1 MVRAV
6 IADDSAVMRETLGK
20 ILEDAGI
27 DVVGRAK
34 NGTEAVD
41 LIVDVEPD
49 VATIDIQMPG
59 LTGHEVI
66 EEVMAQKPTPMLVI
80 SSQTTKN
87 AEATFE
93 ALEAGA
99 VDFIAKPSGDNSVP
113 IWSKQD
119 EIVDQVRA
127 VARADVSATTRA
139 DSDGGAGTAAGRS
152 SRPEPTTVEV
162 DATEEF
168 PNDPTLVI
176 GASTGGP
183 RVVERVLS
191 ELPERAGLRI
201 LVVQHMADHYTERF
215 ATRLDERT
223 DYDIRESTGRDRV
236 GPGEGVLAKGGRHL
250 AVTGFRNGRLT
261 VEHDDGPERHNVKP
275 AIDVTMETAA
285 ETIGHRGNLAGVV
298 LTGMGADG
306 AAGLAAIKDV
316 GGKAIAQDESTSRV
330 YGMPKEAADQ
340 VDLDMVLPKDRIAE
354 GVVNAFRGWSS

>member
-20 ILEDAGI
+20 ILEAGGL

-34 NGTEAVD
+34 NGTEAVTLITD
-41 LIVDVEPD
+41 LEPD

-66 EEVMAQKPTPMLVI
+66 EQVMARKPTPMLVI

-87 AEATFE
+87 ADATFD

-99 VDFIAKPSGDNSVP
+99 VDFIAKPSGDNSVD

-127 VARADVSATTRA
+127 VAQADV
-139 DSDGGAGTAAGRS
+139 GTVERQS
-152 SRPEPTTVEV
+152 KPQNETQRPESTTIAVT
-162 DATEEF
+162 DEF

-183 RVVERVLS
+183 RVVEQVLS
-191 ELPERAGLRI
+191 ELPARAGLRI

-215 ATRLDERT
+215 AKRLNERT
-223 DYDIRESTGRDRV
+223 TYDIREARETETV
-236 GPGEGVLAKGGRHL
+236 GPGEALLAKGGTHM
-250 AVTGFRNGRLT
+250 AVTDWSRGELT
-261 VEHDDGPERHNVKP
+261 VVHDDGPQRHNVKP

-285 ETIGHRGNLAGVV
+285 DTVRGNLAGVIM
-298 LTGMGADG
+298 TGMGADG
-306 AAGLAAIKDV
+306 ADGLADIKAA
-316 GGKAIAQDESTSRV
+316 GGKAIVQDEATSRV
-330 YGMPKEAADQ
+330 YGMPKVAAER
-340 VDLDMVLPKDRIAE
+340 VDVDMTLPKSRLAE
-354 GVVNAFRGWSS
+354 GVVNAFRGWSA

>member
-1 MVRAV
+1 MVRVV

-20 ILEDAGI
+20 ILEDGGI

-34 NGTEAVD
+34 DGLEAVE
-41 LIVDVEPD
+41 LIERLEPD

-66 EEVMAQKPTPMLVI
+66 ERVMAETPTPMLVI

-87 AEATFE
+87 ADATFD

-99 VDFIAKPSGDNSVP
+99 VDFIAKPSGDNSVD

-127 VARADVSATTRA
+127 VANADVAATETASRDRDGRTATTIDVA
-139 DSDGGAGTAAGRS
+139 D
-152 SRPEPTTVEV
+152 
-162 DATEEF
+162 EF
-168 PNDPTLVI
+168 PRNPTLVI

-215 ATRLDERT
+215 ANRLNERT
-223 DYDIRESTGRDRV
+223 AYDVREATGTDTI
-236 GPGEGVLAKGGRHL
+236 GAGDAVLAKGGKHM
-250 AVTGFRNGRLT
+250 AVTDWSNGRLT
-261 VEHDDGPERHNVKP
+261 VEHDDGPKRHNVKP

-285 ETIGHRGNLAGVV
+285 ETVRGNLAGVIM
-298 LTGMGADG
+298 TGMGADG
-306 AAGLAAIKDV
+306 ADGLAAITAA
-316 GGKAIAQDESTSRV
+316 GGKAIVQDEATSRV
-330 YGMPKEAADQ
+330 YGMPKVAAER
-340 VDLDMVLPKDRIAE
+340 VDVDMVLPKDRIAE

>member
-20 ILEDAGI
+20 ILEDGGVE
-27 DVVGRAK
+27 VVGRAK
-34 NGTEAVD
+34 NGTEAVAMIGR
-41 LIVDVEPD
+41 LEPD

-66 EEVMAQKPTPMLVI
+66 ERVMADNPTPMLVI

-87 AEATFE
+87 ADATFD

-99 VDFIAKPSGDNSVP
+99 VDFIAKPSGDNSVD

-119 EIVDQVRA
+119 EIVEQVEA
-127 VARADVSATTRA
+127 VASADVSKATESNRNTSTGTGSGA
-139 DSDGGAGTAAGRS
+139 SAAGAGSTIDVAA
-152 SRPEPTTVEV
+152 
-162 DATEEF
+162 EF

-183 RVVERVLS
+183 RVVEQVLS

-215 ATRLDERT
+215 AKRLNDRT
-223 DYDIRESTGRDRV
+223 AYDIREATGSDTI
-236 GPGEGVLAKGGRHL
+236 GPGEAVLAKGGKHM
-250 AVTGFRNGRLT
+250 AVTGWRNGRVT
-261 VEHDDGPERHNVKP
+261 VEHDDGPKRHNVKP

-285 ETIGHRGNLAGVV
+285 ETVRGNLAGVIM
-298 LTGMGADG
+298 TGMGADG
-306 AAGLAAIKDV
+306 AEGLGAIKAA
-316 GGKAIAQDESTSRV
+316 GGKAIVQDEATSRV
-330 YGMPKEAADQ
+330 YGMPKVAAEQ
-340 VDLDMVLPKDRIAE
+340 VDVDMVLPKGRLAE
-354 GVVNAFRGWSS
+354 GVVNAFRGWSA

>member
-20 ILEDAGI
+20 ILEDGGVE
-27 DVVGRAK
+27 VVGRAK
-34 NGTEAVD
+34 NGTEAVAMID
-41 LIVDVEPD
+41 RLEPD

-66 EEVMAQKPTPMLVI
+66 ERVMAENPTPMLVI

-87 AEATFE
+87 ADATFD

-99 VDFIAKPSGDNSVP
+99 VDFIAKPSGDNSVD

-119 EIVDQVRA
+119 EIIEQVEA
-127 VARADVSATTRA
+127 VASADVSKSTASNRDPSTG
-139 DSDGGAGTAAGRS
+139 SGGGASAGTAGSTIDVA
-152 SRPEPTTVEV
+152 
-162 DATEEF
+162 AEF

-215 ATRLDERT
+215 AKRLNDRT
-223 DYDIRESTGRDRV
+223 AYDIREATGSDTI
-236 GPGEGVLAKGGRHL
+236 GPGEAVLAKGGKHM
-250 AVTGFRNGRLT
+250 AVTGWRNGRLT

-285 ETIGHRGNLAGVV
+285 ETVRGNLAGVIM
-298 LTGMGADG
+298 TGMGADG
-306 AAGLAAIKDV
+306 AEGLAAIKAA
-316 GGKAIAQDESTSRV
+316 GGKAIVQDEATSRV
-330 YGMPKEAADQ
+330 YGMPKVAADR
-340 VDLDMVLPKDRIAE
+340 VDVDMVLPKERLAE
-354 GVVNAFRGWSS
+354 GVVNAFRGWSA

>member
-20 ILEDAGI
+20 ILEAGGL

-34 NGTEAVD
+34 NGTEAVELITD
-41 LIVDVEPD
+41 LEPD

-66 EEVMAQKPTPMLVI
+66 EQVMATKPTPMLVI

-87 AEATFE
+87 ADATFD

-99 VDFIAKPSGDNSVP
+99 VDFIAKPSGDNSVD

-127 VARADVSATTRA
+127 VAQAAVGQVETNSRPTRETQRPESTAIDVSA
-139 DSDGGAGTAAGRS
+139 
-152 SRPEPTTVEV
+152 
-162 DATEEF
+162 EF
-168 PNDPTLVI
+168 PNDPTLII

-183 RVVERVLS
+183 RVVEQVLS

-215 ATRLDERT
+215 ANRLNERT
-223 DYDIRESTGRDRV
+223 TYEIKEARETETV
-236 GPGEGVLAKGGRHL
+236 GPGEALLAKGGTHM
-250 AVTGFRNGRLT
+250 AVSGWSRGELT
-261 VEHDDGPERHNVKP
+261 VVHDDGPQRHNVKP

-285 ETIGHRGNLAGVV
+285 DTVRGNLAGVIM
-298 LTGMGADG
+298 TGMGADG
-306 AAGLAAIKDV
+306 ADGLAAIKDA
-316 GGKAIAQDESTSRV
+316 GGKAIVQDEATSRV
-330 YGMPKEAADQ
+330 YGMPKVAAER
-340 VDLDMVLPKDRIAE
+340 VDVDMTLPKDRLAE
-354 GVVNAFRGWSS
+354 GVVNAFRGWSA

>member
-27 DVVGRAK
+27 DVVARAK
-34 NGTEAVD
+34 DGTEAVEQITR
-41 LIVDVEPD
+41 LEPD

-66 EEVMAQKPTPMLVI
+66 EQVMAEQPTPMLVI

-127 VARADVSATTRA
+127 VAAADVSG
-139 DSDGGAGTAAGRS
+139 SDAGTSRS
-152 SRPEPTTVEV
+152 TREEPTTVDV
-162 DATEEF
+162 GATEEF

-201 LVVQHMADHYTERF
+201 VIVQHMADHYTERF

-223 DYDIRESTGRDRV
+223 DYEIRESTGRDTI
-236 GPGEGVLAKGGRHL
+236 GPGEGVLAKGGYHL
-250 AVTGFRNGRLT
+250 EVTSLRNGRLT
-261 VEHDDGPERHNVKP
+261 VAHDDGPERHNVKP

-285 ETIGHRGNLAGVV
+285 ETIGRRGNLAGVV

-306 AAGLAAIKDV
+306 ADGLAAIKDA

-330 YGMPKEAADQ
+330 YGMPKEAADR